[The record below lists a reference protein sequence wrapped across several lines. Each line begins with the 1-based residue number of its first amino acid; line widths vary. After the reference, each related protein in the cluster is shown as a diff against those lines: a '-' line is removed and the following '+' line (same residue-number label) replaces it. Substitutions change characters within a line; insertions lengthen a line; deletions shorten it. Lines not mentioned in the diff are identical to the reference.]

1 MPHKITLTGSATGPL
16 REYDRYVAFD
26 MREKGSPSAPKG
38 LKKSTFISYTV
49 FVAKKAFN
57 KTGLTKKSIMHEKIL
72 IQGEPTLDIPIDECP
87 GEIGVIC
94 FQITVLPNKNDKEKN
109 GSDATKEPKKEDS
122 APSQEQKNTESSK
135 QEEEQAQAP
144 VSQPVAKEEK
154 KEVETVQTEALV
166 QEKKN
171 ETVLKPKTLPNQPKG
186 TQDHVNFEDIIVP
199 EEFLKTRPNPQKTQ
213 KVIDFV
219 KRTGR
224 LDEPLTIEKGS
235 NVLKDGYRRYI
246 VAKTVKMNKLPVIY
260 VSVDHYM
267 QEDN

>member
-87 GEIGVIC
+87 GEVGVIC

-109 GSDATKEPKKEDS
+109 ESDAKKEPKQEAS
-122 APSQEQKNTESSK
+122 ASPEAPQKTESKK
-135 QEEEQAQAP
+135 QEEAQAS

-154 KEVETVQTEALV
+154 KEVKPIQPEVQQAPTE
-166 QEKKN
+166 EKKA
-171 ETVLKPKTLPNQPKG
+171 EEKKTTLSNQPKG
-186 TQDHVNFEDIIVP
+186 TQDLLNFDDIIVP
-199 EEFLKTRPNPQKTQ
+199 EEFLKTRPNPEKTQ

-235 NVLKDGYRRYI
+235 KILKDGYRRYV
-246 VAKTVKMNKLPVIY
+246 VAKTVKMDQVPVVY
-260 VSVDHYM
+260 EY
-267 QEDN
+267 QK

>member
-1 MPHKITLTGSATGPL
+1 MPHKMTLTGSATGPL

-57 KTGLTKKSIMHEKIL
+57 KTGLTKKSIMHEKVL

-94 FQITVLPNKNDKEKN
+94 FQITVLPSKNDKEAN
-109 GSDATKEPKKEDS
+109 EPKEKKEVKKEVS
-122 APSQEQKNTESSK
+122 APSEVQKNSEYTK
-135 QEEEQAQAP
+135 QEEKQDP

-154 KEVETVQTEALV
+154 QEAETVQSESKETPI
-166 QEKKN
+166 QEKKAA
-171 ETVLKPKTLPNQPKG
+171 PKQKQLPTQPKG
-186 TQDHVNFEDIIVP
+186 IQDVVSFDEIIVP
-199 EEFLKTRPNPQKTQ
+199 EAFLKTRPNPEKTQ

-219 KRTGR
+219 KRTGY
-224 LDEPLTIEKGS
+224 LDEPLTIDKGS
-235 NVLKDGYRRYI
+235 KVLKDGYRRYI
-246 VAKTVKMNKLPVIY
+246 VAKTVKMDKVPVIY
-260 VSVDHYM
+260 EY
-267 QEDN
+267 QK

>member
-57 KTGLTKKSIMHEKIL
+57 KTGLTKKSLMHEKIL

-87 GEIGVIC
+87 GEVGVIC

-109 GSDATKEPKKEDS
+109 QSDEKKEPKQEAS
-122 APSQEQKNTESSK
+122 APSQAQKNKESTK
-135 QEEEQAQAP
+135 QQEEQVP
-144 VSQPVAKEEK
+144 VSQPVANEQK
-154 KEVETVQTEALV
+154 KEAETVQLEAKEAPV
-166 QEKKN
+166 QEEKA
-171 ETVLKPKTLPNQPKG
+171 EPKPKTLPNQPKG
-186 TQDHVNFEDIIVP
+186 TQDLVSFDDIIVP
-199 EEFLKTRPNPQKTQ
+199 EAFLNTRPNPEKTQ

-235 NVLKDGYRRYI
+235 NVLKDGYRRYV
-246 VAKTVKMNKLPVIY
+246 VAKTVKMDKVPVTY
-260 VSVDHYM
+260 EY
-267 QEDN
+267 QK

>member
-1 MPHKITLTGSATGPL
+1 MPHKMTLTGSATSPL

-72 IQGEPTLDIPIDECP
+72 VQGEPTLDIPIDECP
-87 GEIGVIC
+87 GEIGIIC
-94 FQITVLPNKNDKEKN
+94 FQITVLPNKNDKEAN
-109 GSDATKEPKKEDS
+109 ESNDKKE
-122 APSQEQKNTESSK
+122 AKQEVSKAQQEVAATK
-135 QEEEQAQAP
+135 QEEKQAP

-154 KEVETVQTEALV
+154 KAAETVQPEAKETPV
-166 QEKKN
+166 QEEKAVPQQKQ
-171 ETVLKPKTLPNQPKG
+171 LPTQPKG
-186 TQDHVNFEDIIVP
+186 TQDVVSFEEIIVP
-199 EEFLKTRPNPQKTQ
+199 EAFLKTRPNPEKTQ

-219 KRTGR
+219 KRTGY

-235 NVLKDGYRRYI
+235 KVLKDGYRRYI
-246 VAKTVKMNKLPVIY
+246 VAKTVKMDKVPIVY
-260 VSVDHYM
+260 AY
-267 QEDN
+267 ER

>member
-87 GEIGVIC
+87 GEVGVIC

-109 GSDATKEPKKEDS
+109 QSDTKKEPKQEAS
-122 APSQEQKNTESSK
+122 APSQEQKNEESTK
-135 QEEEQAQAP
+135 QLEEQIP
-144 VSQPVAKEEK
+144 VSQPVATEQK
-154 KEVETVQTEALV
+154 KEAETVQQEAKEAPV
-166 QEKKN
+166 QEKKA
-171 ETVLKPKTLPNQPKG
+171 ESKPKNLPNQPKG
-186 TQDHVNFEDIIVP
+186 TQDLVSFDDIIVP
-199 EEFLKTRPNPQKTQ
+199 EAFLNTRPNPEKTQ

-224 LDEPLTIEKGS
+224 LDEPLTIEKDS
-235 NVLKDGYRRYI
+235 KVLKDGYRRYV
-246 VAKTVKMNKLPVIY
+246 VAKTVKMDKVPVVY
-260 VSVDHYM
+260 EY
-267 QEDN
+267 QK

>member
-94 FQITVLPNKNDKEKN
+94 FQITVLPNKKDKEGNESNDKKEAKQEA
-109 GSDATKEPKKEDS
+109 SAVQQEVAAT
-122 APSQEQKNTESSK
+122 K
-135 QEEEQAQAP
+135 QEEKP
-144 VSQPVAKEEK
+144 VTVSQPIASEQK
-154 KEVETVQTEALV
+154 KEAETVQPKAKETPV
-166 QEKKN
+166 QEKKA
-171 ETVLKPKTLPNQPKG
+171 EPKPKTLPNQPKG
-186 TQDHVNFEDIIVP
+186 TQDIVNFDDIIVP
-199 EEFLKTRPNPQKTQ
+199 EEFLKTRPNPEKTQ

-219 KRTGR
+219 KRTGH
-224 LDEPLTIEKGS
+224 LDEPVTIEKGS
-235 NVLKDGYRRYI
+235 KILKDGYRRYV
-246 VAKTVKMNKLPVIY
+246 VAKTVKMDKVPVVY
-260 VSVDHYM
+260 EY
-267 QEDN
+267 QK

>member
-87 GEIGVIC
+87 GEVGVIC

-109 GSDATKEPKKEDS
+109 QSDAKKEPKQEAS
-122 APSQEQKNTESSK
+122 APSQDQKNTEPTK
-135 QEEEQAQAP
+135 QEEEQAP
-144 VSQPVAKEEK
+144 VSQPVAKEDTK
-154 KEVETVQTEALV
+154 AETVQSEAKETPV
-166 QEKKN
+166 QEKKA
-171 ETVLKPKTLPNQPKG
+171 EPQKKQMSNQPKG
-186 TQDHVNFEDIIVP
+186 TQDVLSFDEIIVP
-199 EEFLKTRPNPQKTQ
+199 EEFLKTRPNPEKTQ

-219 KRTGR
+219 KRTDR
-224 LDEPLTIEKGS
+224 LDEPLTIEKDS
-235 NVLKDGYRRYI
+235 KVLKDGYRRYF
-246 VAKTVKMNKLPVIY
+246 VAKTVKMDKVPVVY
-260 VSVDHYM
+260 EY
-267 QEDN
+267 QK